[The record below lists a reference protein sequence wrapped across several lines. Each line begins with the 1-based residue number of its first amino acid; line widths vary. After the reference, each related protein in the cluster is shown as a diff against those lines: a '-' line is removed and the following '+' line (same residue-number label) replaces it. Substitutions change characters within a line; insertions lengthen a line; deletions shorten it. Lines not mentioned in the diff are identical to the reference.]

1 MKQDREWRSPVSR
14 PIKVSHIAHGDLWAG
29 AEVQLVTLLEGLVH
43 DSRLELS
50 AILLN
55 DGRLA
60 CEIKKLGVP
69 VTVLSEERYS
79 SCRLFMNLVTVLRRQ
94 RPDLVHTHKY
104 KDNILGTIAAA
115 AVGIRNVIRVVHGM
129 TEPFKGM
136 AYVKMMGYESI
147 DRLITRLIVKKVI
160 AVSEDIESDLRRRYG
175 SHKVVQIHNG
185 INLRRVT
192 VTQHREHIRRALGF
206 QSGDRVIGTV
216 GRLTPVKG
224 HEVLLHAAGSLIR
237 KWGNVKVLIVGD
249 GPLKASLTQLIHD
262 LRLEK
267 EVVLAG
273 QRDDVY
279 DLVNC
284 MDVFVLPSLHE
295 GIPMVLLEALALKR
309 PVVASRVGGIPEV
322 VTHGV
327 GGFLVSPGNADG
339 LEQGLVRILADKFY
353 AKSLAEAGRCRVE
366 EELNAKIMAE
376 RTADLYC
383 SLVSDRPHHVVA

>member
-1 MKQDREWRSPVSR
+1 MESQNPISK
-14 PIKVSHIAHGDLWAG
+14 PIKVCHIAHGDLWAG

-69 VTVLSEERYS
+69 VTVLSEEQYN
-79 SCRLFMNLVTVLRRQ
+79 SCRLFMNLVAMLRRR

-104 KDNILGTIAAA
+104 KDNILGTAAAA
-115 AVGIRNVIRVVHGM
+115 AVGIRNVVRVVHGM
-129 TEPFKGM
+129 TEPFSGM
-136 AYVKMMGYESI
+136 AYVKMMGYESV
-147 DRLITRLIVKKVI
+147 DRLITRLKVKRLI
-160 AVSEDIESDLRRRYG
+160 AVSEDIESDLRRCYG
-175 SHKVVQIHNG
+175 AHKVVQIHNG
-185 INLRRVT
+185 INLSRVK
-192 VTQHREHIRRALGF
+192 VTQHREHMRRSLGF
-206 QSGDRVIGTV
+206 QYGDRVIGTV

-224 HEVLLHAAGSLIR
+224 HNILLQAAGSLIR
-237 KWGNVKVLIVGD
+237 KRGNVKVLIVGD
-249 GPLKASLTQLIHD
+249 GPLKATLTQLIHD
-262 LRLEK
+262 LRIEK

-284 MDVFVLPSLHE
+284 MDVFVLSSFHE
-295 GIPMVLLEALALKR
+295 GIPMVLLEALALKC

-322 VTHGV
+322 ATHGV
-327 GGFLVSPGNADG
+327 GGLLVSPGNAAE
-339 LEQGLVRILADKFY
+339 LEQGIDRILEDELY
-353 AKSLAEAGRCRVE
+353 AKKLAEAGRLRVE
-366 EELNAKIMAE
+366 EEFSASVMAE

-383 SLVSDRPHHVVA
+383 SLVSDRVHHVVA